1 MVMEPTLAIATV
13 LSSVSILLLL
23 GLTAVWIRNYRMF
36 GSSMILGLLAF
47 GVVLLAEN
55 VLALY
60 FFFSTNMLYTGD
72 PFAQRMLL
80 VLRTL
85 QLSAIAFLAYVTIK

>member
-1 MVMEPTLAIATV
+1 MVMEPTLAIASV
-13 LSSVSILLLL
+13 LSSLSILLLL
-23 GLTAVWIRNYRMF
+23 SLTAVWIRNYRTF
-36 GSSMILGLLAF
+36 GSSLVLGLLAF
-47 GVVLLAEN
+47 SVVLLAEN

-85 QLSAIAFLAYVTIK
+85 QLSAIAFLSYVTMK

>member
-1 MVMEPTLAIATV
+1 
-13 LSSVSILLLL
+13 
-23 GLTAVWIRNYRMF
+23 
-36 GSSMILGLLAF
+36 LLAF

-72 PFAQRMLL
+72 PLAQRMLL

-85 QLSAIAFLAYVTIK
+85 QLAAIAFLAYVTMK

>member
-1 MVMEPTLAIATV
+1 MAMEPNLVIASV
-13 LSSVSILLLL
+13 LSGVSILLLL
-23 GLTAVWIRNYRMF
+23 GLIAVWIRNYRTF
-36 GSSMILGLLAF
+36 RSSMVLGLIAF

-60 FFFSTNMLYTGD
+60 FFFSTNMLYAGD
-72 PFAQRMLL
+72 QFAQQMLL

-85 QLSAIAFLAYVTIK
+85 QLAAVAFLAYVTMK